1 MEDMTVD
8 RRVRKTKKQLRQA
21 LMHLMAEKPSRSISV
36 RELAERAD
44 INRGT
49 FYIHYRDVDDLL
61 QRLED
66 EMAERLI
73 LVCRKHAHSSG
84 EGSAYP
90 YLADLYRFARDN
102 ADLCLVL
109 LGPNGDR
116 AYTERIC
123 AILRDCFLRDFVGR
137 FYGGDPERLSYF
149 CHFIVSGNL
158 SLTLKWLQDGAKESP
173 EEMAELAG
181 TLIMGGVRVLITQN
195 AQKRHPSYEGCL
207 FCAFWWLELGIPAA
221 AFFVTCRCFP
231 LVFFDR
237 CRLTH
242 ALSGKAQI
250 ACTLKRQL
258 TKVTLGQHTVRPT
271 GEAQLHAVAAGH
283 LKGGVIGGGGGG
295 VYTVGAGGVTGVVV
309 VVYGGIL
316 PLGHHGSLH
325 RQARRMIV
333 LTPCAD
339 APHRCNDK

>member
-158 SLTLKWLQDGAKESP
+158 SLTLKWLQNGAKESP

-181 TLIMGGVRVLITQN
+181 TLIMDGVRVL
-195 AQKRHPSYEGCL
+195 
-207 FCAFWWLELGIPAA
+207 
-221 AFFVTCRCFP
+221 
-231 LVFFDR
+231 
-237 CRLTH
+237 
-242 ALSGKAQI
+242 
-250 ACTLKRQL
+250 
-258 TKVTLGQHTVRPT
+258 
-271 GEAQLHAVAAGH
+271 
-283 LKGGVIGGGGGG
+283 
-295 VYTVGAGGVTGVVV
+295 
-309 VVYGGIL
+309 
-316 PLGHHGSLH
+316 
-325 RQARRMIV
+325 
-333 LTPCAD
+333 
-339 APHRCNDK
+339 